1 MKYSLKLALAC
12 WTVAGTCATGAAFA
26 QGGGNGNGG
35 SGGGNAHGAATA
47 GMTYHGD
54 PVSGP
59 LAAIPGKV
67 ENSTSGYGGVSG
79 SIGAS
84 GSLTPS
90 GAATCGHRPQ
100 CNADSGH

>member
-12 WTVAGTCATGAAFA
+12 GTVAGICAMGAAFA

-47 GMTYHGD
+47 AMTYQGD
-54 PVSGP
+54 PVSSP
-59 LAAIPGKV
+59 LVAMPGKV

-79 SIGAS
+79 STGAS
-84 GSLTPS
+84 GSLMPS
-90 GAATCGHRPQ
+90 GAATCGHLPQ
-100 CNADSGH
+100 CNPDSGH